1 MRLLSESKRMVSYSI
16 LSWQLS
22 NDKKIISFIKN
33 VASFIIKMTWKLL
46 AVYRRRH
53 TVGRLKLL
61 LPPATRVDAATVV
74 ELSLT

>member
-33 VASFIIKMTWKLL
+33 VASFIIKMT
-46 AVYRRRH
+46 
-53 TVGRLKLL
+53 
-61 LPPATRVDAATVV
+61 
-74 ELSLT
+74 